1 MRRSTLCI
9 AAGVCAV
16 IADSANCQSQPPATD
31 AASASAT
38 LPPNWTRKETPRGTV
53 YTFGANGAAVMF
65 GQTPLS
71 AIPRPATV
79 AASLERPSGCPGIS
93 RAPVTEALPGRGVRI
108 QTTEGATL
116 CTVLIGASDT
126 VAFVVIAVEQSSAG
140 ANAGVLAQTLFAR
153 AMRAT
158 VATPQPNTE
167 VSTPATVSDAILRA
181 ALASVPIANRPIAMP
196 TRRETRSS
204 GGYNFVVYKP
214 WMAFANG
221 YATDSRCYDWD
232 PRTLAPTPQS
242 LGAAGKRCDLVR
254 WRRVGT
260 AMQFQKADG
269 TWESDDKGAV
279 LYPFTPGLR
288 LDRTLENAGGTGSAP
303 GVGAIAVNTV
313 FRGGLQM
320 TAAGTMQSDWRND
333 TGISGGNVAGSASGS
348 GTYLA
353 GRYFADGYLIAV
365 ADARG
370 VVNIGFIAGSHDEGE
385 RRYTH
390 LYLNGRQ
397 YWPADR

>member
-1 MRRSTLCI
+1 MRRVFRSVTTIVTLLS
-9 AAGVCAV
+9 AAVARCQVRPAV
-16 IADSANCQSQPPATD
+16 TETADVRIVIPA
-31 AASASAT
+31 
-38 LPPNWTRKETPRGTV
+38 NWTRKETPRGTV
-53 YTFGANGAAVMF
+53 NTFGVNGAAVMV
-65 GQTPLS
+65 GQTP
-71 AIPRPATV
+71 
-79 AASLERPSGCPGIS
+79 
-93 RAPVTEALPGRGVRI
+93 
-108 QTTEGATL
+108 
-116 CTVLIGASDT
+116 
-126 VAFVVIAVEQSSAG
+126 
-140 ANAGVLAQTLFAR
+140 
-153 AMRAT
+153 
-158 VATPQPNTE
+158 
-167 VSTPATVSDAILRA
+167 VSDATLRA
-181 ALASVPIANRPIAMP
+181 ALAAVPVANRPIAMP
-196 TRRETRSS
+196 TRRETRSL

-232 PRTLAPTPQS
+232 PRALAPTPQS

-260 AMQFQKADG
+260 SMQFQKADG

-288 LDRTLENAGGTGSAP
+288 LDRTLENAGGTGSTP

-333 TGISGGNVAGSASGS
+333 TAISGAGIGGGASGS

-370 VVNIGFIAGSHDEGE
+370 TVSVAFIAGSHDEGE
-385 RRYTH
+385 PRYTH
-390 LYLNGRQ
+390 IYLNGRQ
-397 YWPADR
+397 YWPRDR

>member
-1 MRRSTLCI
+1 MRKVFRSVTTLVTLLSADVAQCQ
-9 AAGVCAV
+9 VRPAV
-16 IADSANCQSQPPATD
+16 TD
-31 AASASAT
+31 TAAASNVVPA
-38 LPPNWTRKETPRGTV
+38 NWTRKETPRGTV
-53 YTFGANGAAVMF
+53 YSFGVNGAAVMF
-65 GQTPLS
+65 GQTPVS
-71 AIPRPATV
+71 AMPQPAAV
-79 AASLERPSGCPGIS
+79 AQSLERPSGCPGIS
-93 RAPVTEALPGRGVRI
+93 RAPVTEAFPGRGVRI

-126 VAFVVIAVEQSSAG
+126 VAFVVIAVEQASAG
-140 ANAGVLAQTLFAR
+140 AHAGALAQTLFAR
-153 AMRAT
+153 AMRIA
-158 VATPQPNTE
+158 APTPQSDTY
-167 VSTPATVSDAILRA
+167 VSAPATVSDAMLRA
-181 ALASVPIANRPIAMP
+181 ALASVPVANRPIAMP

-254 WRRVGT
+254 WRRVGN
-260 AMQFQKADG
+260 AMQFEKADG
-269 TWESDDKGAV
+269 TWESDAKGAV

-333 TGISGGNVAGSASGS
+333 TAISGAGIGGGASGS

-370 VVNIGFIAGSHDEGE
+370 TLSVAFIAGSHDEGE
-385 RRYTH
+385 PRYTH
-390 LYLNGRQ
+390 IYLNGRQ
-397 YWPADR
+397 YWPGDR